1 MATRADLATLGTQ
14 VTGIDTRVK
23 TLESAPKVSFTGN
36 FPITYGSI
44 GLVSGT
50 TNFDVDRLTRK
61 TFADSVFSIGKDCA
75 PNIYI
80 QAYNEACAD
89 TTNNFIALSDFT
101 FGIKVS
107 NIATAN
113 GSLTV
118 SDAVAN
124 FGITTAA
131 FTALSG
137 ATTNLPNLVYFKN
150 ATINGKVAGQDYK
163 VVYDYQNS
171 AFTFNDY
178 LFNNNNDYEPVNYR
192 NGAVVTLN
200 ATALPFSP
208 KLTVVAGNA
217 YANVAGYTV
226 LNGNYY
232 GVRAEVN
239 PYNLGT
245 IGLSYGQNNGNRS
258 AVGIDANFKVGGF
271 SLKGVYDVSNRS
283 IVTPGY
289 NGIGD
294 AFNRANKAGYVNA
307 AADLGIAKI
316 AANFRAIDPA
326 YANGVAGMS
335 ANDTDYYGV
344 IAGNDNSNTWGADVF
359 GYGGALSTTLGP
371 VTVAA
376 FGDRSSNYVGDA
388 AAYRTAYGVAAGAK
402 LFGLNLTGFYNGEFS
417 DVNNVSGNKR
427 LHVDANPYAYSYA
440 YNSYYAYQET
450 ALVPFNFS
458 STYGGV
464 LSHDGS
470 AADALIK
477 GLNFTVADA
486 YFYGDSINDFQAYG
500 SYKATLGGL
509 TVTPFARY
517 HAFNVPGNNGTVD
530 KATEDGTAARSYNA
544 VKYGIQVTSVP
555 LAMIGKPSVAVA
567 FANSI
572 TTPGNSIAVNNTAK
586 TELFGQAA
594 ITLNDIGIAGLTPSI
609 GYAYYQGFNVGNA
622 TVVSS
627 ASGSTATFSPTAD
640 RFYRSPL
647 GGQVDPYSGG
657 LLAAN
662 TASGSTQ
669 GVFAQLSYAGI
680 GLNYGMFYYT
690 DFKNAANNSVAQAF
704 KVNYNI
710 NF

>member
-1 MATRADLATLGTQ
+1 
-14 VTGIDTRVK
+14 
-23 TLESAPKVSFTGN
+23 
-36 FPITYGSI
+36 
-44 GLVSGT
+44 
-50 TNFDVDRLTRK
+50 
-61 TFADSVFSIGKDCA
+61 
-75 PNIYI
+75 
-80 QAYNEACAD
+80 
-89 TTNNFIALSDFT
+89 
-101 FGIKVS
+101 
-107 NIATAN
+107 
-113 GSLTV
+113 
-118 SDAVAN
+118 
-124 FGITTAA
+124 
-131 FTALSG
+131 
-137 ATTNLPNLVYFKN
+137 
-150 ATINGKVAGQDYK
+150 
-163 VVYDYQNS
+163 
-171 AFTFNDY
+171 
-178 LFNNNNDYEPVNYR
+178 
-192 NGAVVTLN
+192 
-200 ATALPFSP
+200 
-208 KLTVVAGNA
+208 
-217 YANVAGYTV
+217 
-226 LNGNYY
+226 
-232 GVRAEVN
+232 
-239 PYNLGT
+239 
-245 IGLSYGQNNGNRS
+245 
-258 AVGIDANFKVGGF
+258 KVGGF

-294 AFNRANKAGYVNA
+294 AFNRSQKAGYVQA

-326 YANGVAGMS
+326 FTYGVAGMS
-335 ANDTDYYGV
+335 ANDTNYYYN
-344 IAGNDNSNTWGADVF
+344 IAGNANGNAYGGNVF

-376 FGDRSSNYVGDA
+376 FGDRASNYVGDA
-388 AAYRTAYGVAAGAK
+388 AAYRTAFGVAAGAK
-402 LFGLNLTGFYNGEFS
+402 LFGLNLTGFYNNDSS
-417 DVNNVSGNKR
+417 DVANAVSGSKR
-427 LHVDANPYAYSYA
+427 LHVDTSGYQQGSNGYFA
-440 YNSYYAYQET
+440 YNSTFAYQNT
-450 ALVPFNFS
+450 ALVPFNYS

-517 HAFNVPGNNGTVD
+517 HSFNVPGNNGSANTN
-530 KATEDGTAARSYNA
+530 TEDGTATRTYNA

-609 GYAYYQGFNVGNA
+609 GYAYYQGFNVANA

-627 ASGSTATFSPTAD
+627 ASGGTATFSPTAD

-647 GGQVDPYSGG
+647 GGASDPYTGG
-657 LLAAN
+657 ILTAN
-662 TASGSTQ
+662 LASGSTQ